1 MGSLEI
7 MEEERGLKMRKV
19 SITIMA
25 GMFGL
30 LLVNVHQ
37 AQAFDEKAGNAL
49 WGKYAIQTCRVCH
62 KEKGLSSLMP
72 EEKSSAEWDSY
83 FTDKYKRLRDTK
95 HDFSVIGINER
106 QLENIHRY
114 LVEDSTK
121 KEGAGD
127 DEEQAVTSPKT
138 IEAIPVKKGA
148 TQVEVNKAEKA
159 EPVKG
164 DIPVPVPV
172 PVPDGGAAFN
182 MAAGDPTK
190 GRNVFR
196 KCLTCH
202 KKNNGP
208 VISPA
213 DRTIAAWDRFFVGDY
228 KKFKRAMP
236 QFDTY
241 GYTVEQMQNLHK
253 FVTQYALDAAKPKTC
268 E

>member
-1 MGSLEI
+1 
-7 MEEERGLKMRKV
+7 MRKI

-49 WGKYAIQTCRVCH
+49 WGKYAIQTCRACH
-62 KEKGLSSLMP
+62 KEKGLSSLTP

-95 HDFSVIGINER
+95 HDFSVIGINDR

-114 LVEDSTK
+114 LVEDSAK
-121 KEGAGD
+121 KEGDG
-127 DEEQAVTSPKT
+127 DEEQAATPPKT
-138 IEAIPVKKGA
+138 IEATPVKKGA
-148 TQVEVNKAEKA
+148 TQVEVNKAEKS

-164 DIPVPVPV
+164 GV

-182 MAAGDPTK
+182 MAAGDPIR
-190 GRNVFR
+190 GRYVFR
-196 KCLTCH
+196 KCLICH

-208 VISPA
+208 IISPA
-213 DRTIAAWDRFFVGDY
+213 DRTIAAWDRFFIGDY
-228 KKFKRAMP
+228 KKFKKAMP